1 MGSDLACH
9 IIASDFTLFELHNIN
24 KASGAYSQGGL
35 TWNFCQYLSGKE
47 YFAAQGTQGLT
58 GSDYIPAE
66 SDTVKEGDNI
76 VGVSITRK
84 SDDVCRTDSD
94 GKTTEYQFTTI
105 VKCDAAVTGAGNGV
119 IQSVD
124 TSDSC
129 HPVVT
134 MAHSDG
140 CYEYTAN
147 SLIRWLSE
155 NPTVL
160 GLVFLLVGPVIAMMG
175 KRWFPYIAASI
186 GAITVICGV
195 MLLAGL
201 FGFMSS
207 WVWGT
212 ISLLVAVLVGVLFGM
227 FLRRAVWTAVGIT
240 GAISGFLFGGFVYTL
255 ILQASGWKSLY
266 GYWGLAVTF
275 CVLFTV
281 LSCIYG
287 QQMVL
292 LATSFFGSYLFVSG
306 LNYVFG
312 GSVGL
317 VTMLAKI
324 QDGEEVTFTA
334 STYIYLVVFVCMFA
348 FTTVWQFYKEQEH
361 EELANHTKKGSQYAR
376 A

>member
-1 MGSDLACH
+1 MGADLACH

-47 YFAAQGTQGLT
+47 YFAAQGSQGLT
-58 GSDYIPAE
+58 GSDYIPHE
-66 SDTVKEGDNI
+66 TDTVKEGDNI

-84 SDDVCRTDSD
+84 SEDVCRTDSD
-94 GKTTEYQFTTI
+94 GKTVEYQFTTI
-105 VKCDAAVTGAGNGV
+105 VKCDEAVTGAGNGV

-160 GLVFLLVGPVIAMMG
+160 GVVFLLVGPIIAMMG

-186 GAITVICGV
+186 GAITVFCGV

-201 FGFMSS
+201 FGFFSS
-207 WVWGT
+207 WLWGS
-212 ISLLVAVLVGVLFGM
+212 ISFLVALLVGVLFGM

-240 GAISGFLFGGFVYTL
+240 GAISGFLFGGFIYTV
-255 ILQASGWKSLY
+255 ILQTFAWKSLY
-266 GYWGLAVTF
+266 GYWGLAVSF

-324 QDGEEVTFTA
+324 QDGEDVVFTA

-348 FTTVWQFYKEQEH
+348 FTTVWQTYKEQEH